1 MYRCIDVQMY
11 GCIDCIDVAPLY
23 VWMYRCIL
31 KKKVNTMDLSLE
43 EDDEARER
51 EREIR
56 QNIIVMMIKKFDL
69 LYRLNKTLFQRIAI
83 FLKPVRFLI

>member
-1 MYRCIDVQMY
+1 MHRCIMYRCID
-11 GCIDCIDVAPLY
+11 

-43 EDDEARER
+43 EDDEAR

>member
-1 MYRCIDVQMY
+1 MYS
-11 GCIDCIDVAPLY
+11 GFS
-23 VWMYRCIL
+23 
-31 KKKVNTMDLSLE
+31 KKSEYYSLE
-43 EDDEARER
+43 EDDEAR